1 MVVGLGFSG
10 VAARPPPNGFAIFVH
25 SILASSVRKS
35 SGSGVCQA
43 CCGDQPNQPV
53 ATAYSLST

>member
-1 MVVGLGFSG
+1 MVVGLGFSD
-10 VAARPPPNGFAIFVH
+10 APARPPPKGLDIFVH

-43 CCGDQPNQPV
+43 SCGDQPNQPV